1 MPPWFIDIESA
12 TEAEAKSNG
21 TPPASRTA
29 AHASRTNAPS
39 SALQG
44 VMRESVE
51 ATPTNGFWKSASFR
65 PRAWRNARCG
75 ARSSPSTVMRDGSF
89 FVLTHDFLDVL
100 ALREAKGGAS
110 CGKGRLGRTVHDR
123 LQRRLGLEAHPARR
137 PGLHCVPHLPPARAD
152 AVAQQR
158 AARADLCRRKRERV
172 QDRLHDLADGYARQ
186 AGPGRYRANIVA
198 AGERLADDRAR
209 PARHRGVGA
218 AGPHQHRRQAQRAA
232 VDVAAPG
239 VVVDQDL
246 AHQLLRAIGESRR
259 CGSFI
264 IDLLNPTVNGDG

>member
-39 SALQG
+39 SALHG

-100 ALREAKGGAS
+100 ALREAEGGAS
-110 CGKGRLGRTVHDR
+110 CGNGRLGRAVHHR
-123 LQRRLGLEAHPARR
+123 LQRGIGLEAHPALR
-137 PGLHCVPHLPPARAD
+137 PGLHCVPHLPRARAD
-152 AVAQQR
+152 AVEQQR
-158 AARADLCRRKRERV
+158 AARPDALAGEPFRMEECLD
-172 QDRLHDLADGYARQ
+172 HLADRNARETGIG
-186 AGPGRYRANIVA
+186 AHRTCVVS
-198 AGERLADDRAR
+198 AGERPAHDRAR
-209 PARHRGVGA
+209 
-218 AGPHQHRRQAQRAA
+218 Q
-232 VDVAAPG
+232 
-239 VVVDQDL
+239 
-246 AHQLLRAIGESRR
+246 
-259 CGSFI
+259 
-264 IDLLNPTVNGDG
+264 

>member
-12 TEAEAKSNG
+12 TEAEAKSKG

-100 ALREAKGGAS
+100 AAGKAEGSAS
-110 CGKGRLGRTVHDR
+110 FRSGRLGRAVHDR
-123 LQRRLGLEAHPARR
+123 LQGGIRLEAHLALRLVPYR
-137 PGLHCVPHLPPARAD
+137 VPHVQRAHAD
-152 AVAQQR
+152 AVEEQR
-158 AARADLCRRKRERV
+158 APRADLFRRKRERV
-172 QDRLHDLADGYARQ
+172 QERLHDLADGDARQ
-186 AGPGRYRANIVA
+186 AGWGRYRANVVA
-198 AGERLADDRAR
+198 PGERLADDRAR

-218 AGPHQHRRQAQRAA
+218 AGPHQDRRQAQGAA

-246 AHQLLRAIGESRR
+246 ADELLRAIGKARCRR
-259 CGSFI
+259 R
-264 IDLLNPTVNGDG
+264 